1 MAHSL
6 DGSRPRNVDWK
17 RSAALLYGDWGTSKA
32 YVLGLAFV
40 AAGFASLPVIIA
52 VCVFTAIV
60 GYNYSIVCRNFP
72 DGGGVYSAARQ
83 MSRLLAAVGALLLIA
98 NFVVT
103 ASLSGFSAM
112 SYFGVPEKWVGPAAM
127 AGIIILG
134 GVNWFG
140 PKHSG
145 SLSIAMAIPTV
156 IIVLLI
162 IGISVPFLT
171 TGQLRWPAEA
181 LRDPGFVEIHF
192 KPDAPPAGA
201 LTQTWVWFTGTIL
214 ALSGVE
220 AVASMTGVMKLDP
233 GSTPDAPR
241 VGKTAGKALFIV
253 AIEVVIGTVVIGW
266 AMLSLRDT
274 PEMNAELIKHKDY
287 MLRFLGGHYASELW
301 NPTAGH
307 VVALVIGAV
316 FGVLL
321 LSAVNTALN
330 AVIGVIYMLAL
341 DGEMPRPLARLNR
354 HGVPV
359 IPLVLATLLPVVIL
373 LATRNFEALA
383 ALYEISVVS
392 AIAVNLGAC
401 VANRKLD
408 MRLYERALMGLT
420 FIVLMAAVLT
430 IAWTKNEALFFSVLV
445 VGVGLGLRAYSHKV
459 TGLKTLTVAKEVA
472 DLVTP
477 EAIERLRPQL
487 KEGQKIMVAARG
499 PTPVL
504 RFALDEAKLRGASL
518 CVLFVK
524 EIAVFLGT
532 GPVSIIRR
540 ARWQDDPQAAA
551 VMSLALKLGEAT
563 GVCVQ
568 PVYAVSADPG
578 ATILDLAATLG
589 VDYLML
595 GAPHRS
601 AMARLLKGNV
611 VSHVASQLPENIQ
624 LIIHS

>member
-1 MAHSL
+1 
-6 DGSRPRNVDWK
+6 
-17 RSAALLYGDWGTSKA
+17 
-32 YVLGLAFV
+32 
-40 AAGFASLPVIIA
+40 
-52 VCVFTAIV
+52 
-60 GYNYSIVCRNFP
+60 
-72 DGGGVYSAARQ
+72 
-83 MSRLLAAVGALLLIA
+83 MSRLLAAIGALLLIA

-103 ASLSGFSAM
+103 ASLSGYSAM
-112 SYFGVPEKWVGPAAM
+112 SYFGVPEKWVGLAAM
-127 AGIIILG
+127 AGIIMLG
-134 GVNWFG
+134 LVNWFG

-145 SLSIAMAIPTV
+145 SLSIVMAIPTV
-156 IIVLLI
+156 AVVLLI
-162 IGISVPFLT
+162 IGISIPFLNT
-171 TGQLRWPAEA
+171 EHLRWPAEA
-181 LRDPGFVEIHF
+181 LADPEFVKQHF
-192 KPDAPPAGA
+192 KPDQHPHGA
-201 LTQTWVWFTGTIL
+201 LGQTWIWFTGAIL

-220 AVASMTGVMKLDP
+220 AVASMTGVMQLDRGCSP
-233 GSTPDAPR
+233 GKPR
-241 VGKTAGKALFIV
+241 VSKTAGKALLIV
-253 AIEVVIGTVVIGW
+253 AIEVVIATVLIGW
-266 AMLSLRDT
+266 AMLSMRDT
-274 PEMNAELIKHKDY
+274 PETNAALVKHKDY

-301 NPTAGH
+301 GPTAGNI
-307 VVALVIGAV
+307 VGLTIGGV

-321 LSAVNTALN
+321 LSAVNTAIN
-330 AVIGVIYMLAL
+330 AVIGVMYMLSL
-341 DGEMPRPLARLNR
+341 DGEMPRPLSRLNR

-359 IPLVLATLLPVVIL
+359 IPLIVATLLPVVIL
-373 LATRNFEALA
+373 IGTRNFEALA

-408 MRLYERALMGLT
+408 MHVFERALMGLT
-420 FIVLMAAVLT
+420 FVVLMAAMLT
-430 IAWTKNEALFFSVLV
+430 IAWTKNEALFFAVLV
-445 VGVGLGLRAYSHKV
+445 VGIGLGFRAYSHKV

-472 DLVTP
+472 DMVTP

-524 EIAVFLGT
+524 EIAVFLGS

-551 VMSLALKLGEAT
+551 VMSLALRLGEAT

-568 PVYAVSADPG
+568 PVYAVSADPA
-578 ATILDLAATLG
+578 ATILDLAATMG